1 MQADDP
7 QGKLYDGQMLR
18 RLAAYLKPYK
28 ASVAGTLVL
37 VTLHGLFDS
46 LGPLL
51 TRYAVDRYFTHSPVT
66 RLPFELPADPYN
78 GLTLLTIAYLTVV
91 LLTLASEFGM
101 TLLMNRTAQHAMFD
115 LRRDLMAHLHRLDI
129 AYFDR
134 NPIGRIVT
142 RVTSDVDMLNE
153 LFSSGFVAILG
164 DLLMLLWLLAIL
176 LSLSPGMT
184 LIVLA
189 ATPLV
194 FGATMRFRTEVASS
208 NRRIRTAVAA
218 INSFLQEH
226 INGMAIVQLFN
237 REARSRAEFAV
248 INRDHTDAY
257 KDSIHAY
264 GWFYPVVE
272 FLGMLTLAGLL
283 VYGGVTI
290 PAGAASIGTVV
301 AFFQYAIRFFRPIQ
315 DLSEK
320 YNVLQSA
327 SAASERIFQ
336 LLDTVPAIQ
345 APETPLAV
353 PQDTTITFENVWFA
367 YKDEDW
373 ILRDISFTIRPG
385 ETVAIVGHTG
395 AGKTTLTNLLL
406 RFYDIQRGSIKIG
419 GIDIRQFRPEDLRS
433 LFAIVL
439 QDPWLFTGDIR
450 SNITLGTPGLSE
462 AQIRKAA
469 ERVNLLPFIDQL
481 PNGLAEP
488 VAERGANFSTGQKQ
502 LISFARA
509 LVHEPRVLILDE
521 ATSSVDTETEL
532 RIRDAQQELLAGRTA
547 IVIAHRLSTIQ
558 SATRIMAFHKGQ
570 LIESGSHAEL
580 IALRGIYWR
589 LYELQYA
596 QPAPLP
602 PSA

>member
-1 MQADDP
+1 MQADEP
-7 QGKLYDGQMLR
+7 IGKLYDGRLLR
-18 RLAAYLKPYK
+18 RLAAYLRPYK
-28 ASVAGTLVL
+28 GRVAVTLGL
-37 VTLHGLFDS
+37 VALHGLFDS

-51 TRYAVDRYFTHSPVT
+51 TRYAVDRYFTHTPVAA
-66 RLPFELPADPYN
+66 LPFEFPADPYR
-78 GLTLLTIAYLTVV
+78 GLTLLSAGYLTLV
-91 LLTLASEFGM
+91 LLTLASEFGQ
-101 TLLMNRTAQHAMFD
+101 TLLMNRTGQYAMFD
-115 LRRDLMAHLHRLDI
+115 LRRDLMEKLHRLDI

-134 NPIGRIVT
+134 NPVGRVVT
-142 RVTSDVDMLNE
+142 RVTTDVDTLNE

-184 LIVLA
+184 GIVLL
-189 ATPLV
+189 ATPLI
-194 FGATMRFRTEVASS
+194 FLATMRFRTEVAGS
-208 NRRIRTAVAA
+208 NRRIRTAVAR
-218 INSFLQEH
+218 INAFLQEH
-226 INGMAIVQLFN
+226 VNGMAIVQLFN
-237 REARSRAEFAV
+237 REARSRADFAA
-248 INRDHTDAY
+248 INREHTDAY

-272 FLGMLTLAGLL
+272 FLSMMALAALL
-283 VYGGVTI
+283 VYGGVSI
-290 PAGAASIGTVV
+290 PAGEASLGTVV

-320 YNVLQSA
+320 YNVLQ
-327 SAASERIFQ
+327 AAVAAGERIFQ
-336 LLDTVPAIQ
+336 LLDTEPAIQ
-345 APETPLAV
+345 APAAPRPIPA
-353 PQDTTITFENVWFA
+353 DTTIVFENVWFA

-373 ILRDISFTIRPG
+373 VLRDVSFMIRPG

-406 RFYDIQRGSIKIG
+406 RFYDVQRGHIRLG
-419 GIDIRQFRPEDLRS
+419 GVDIRDFRPEELRE

-462 AQIRKAA
+462 AQIRTAA
-469 ERVNLLPFIDQL
+469 ERVNLLDFIDSL
-481 PNGLAEP
+481 PGGLGET

-509 LVHEPRVLILDE
+509 LAHEPRVLILDE

-532 RIRDAQQELLAGRTA
+532 KIRDAQRELLKGRTA

-570 LIESGSHAEL
+570 LMEAGTHAEL
-580 IALRGIYWR
+580 LALRGIYWR

-596 QPAPLP
+596 TPA
-602 PSA
+602 